1 MTTHG
6 RVAYLARG
14 FSGLTSHSVY
24 PSDEFRQVRMR
35 VEKAFLHFLDDAIKE
50 LAVRFDMPFH
60 LYNARCVDELAIVEE
75 KDGFLMHTF
84 LLPDAHQMSFPARQ
98 QNLVESLRKGRGIGG
113 HGDDERLTVD
123 DREDDSEVLVT
134 GFVAV
139 SAAEIDETDI
149 SRIDLHEKLFARK
162 QVGAIE
168 EIAMAQHIFRRG
180 GDALI
185 RKIGFQIVEK
195 GENRPGSFGAGG

>member
-1 MTTHG
+1 MTTQG

-35 VEKAFLHFLDDAIKE
+35 VEKAFLHFLYDAIKE

-75 KDGFLMHTF
+75 KDGFFVHTL
-84 LLPDAHQMSFPARQ
+84 LLPDAHQVSFPARQ
-98 QNLVESLRKGRGIGG
+98 QNLVESLREGRRIGG
-113 HGDDERLTVD
+113 HGDDEGFTVD

-139 SAAEIDETDI
+139 GAAEIDETDI
-149 SRIDLHEKLFARK
+149 ARAYLHEKLFARK
-162 QVGAIE
+162 QVGPIE
-168 EIAMAQHIFRRG
+168 EIAMAQHILRRG
-180 GDALI
+180 CDALI
-185 RKIGFQIVEK
+185 RKIGFQIVEE
-195 GENRPGSFGAGG
+195 GENRLRRFGVG